1 MRVAEKTNLANSNG
15 ATSLENMHIT
25 RGTKTQNFPDSNFF
39 RAKNFRTKRAKP
51 FLATNLKRVFASQD
65 IAKECVFNVLEL
77 LYDTIQYNTLQYNVI
92 QRTGLFWSP

>member
-1 MRVAEKTNLANSNG
+1 MR
-15 ATSLENMHIT
+15 
-25 RGTKTQNFPDSNFF
+25 
-39 RAKNFRTKRAKP
+39 KNFLDEVRETVSHDKP
-51 FLATNLKRVFASQD
+51 EKHVFASQD